1 MSTSIYQRP
10 NKKWKA
16 DVVLNGVRVTK
27 TLEKKRISNPL
38 GQGDRTKSHFK

>member
-27 TLEKKRISNPL
+27 TLEKKELAIRWA
-38 GQGDRTKSHFK
+38 